1 MMTQRYLALSGIL
14 VDLAIRSLEHDRR
27 VTLLLS
33 VHRRKHRERERERER
48 ARERERE
55 LNRLR
60 GRRVEQ
66 PRFRAHALE
75 LVIDYIGCTGNHFV
89 SRSNC

>member
-33 VHRRKHRERERERER
+33 VHRRKQRERERESE
-48 ARERERE
+48 RERERE